1 MVGRWK
7 KIPILLTLE
16 RLEGGIDSNIK
27 FVIMDALVTFGGLTN
42 EQIVECLVC
51 LGVDGVST
59 FQGVKSR
66 IIDLLN
72 THAPYFIGIHCMA
85 HRTNLAM

>member
-27 FVIMDALVTFGGLTN
+27 SVIMDALMTFGGLTN
-42 EQIVECLVC
+42 EQIVEHFVC

-59 FQGVKSR
+59 F
-66 IIDLLN
+66 
-72 THAPYFIGIHCMA
+72 
-85 HRTNLAM
+85 